1 MYTWDNIKQSVLAKM
16 NLSESEASAMNLPQR
31 YPVYANEAMTQICN
45 AIRPKEMWKE
55 FVVVSEQDANNGVEH
70 DAVVGAE
77 VHLPDDF
84 ISFSDNIPLVKRDD
98 GSWDEVYDEYL
109 LYYGF
114 DTVFFV
120 MPGVYRLPYKARWY
134 FFTAD
139 MNSAEK
145 SNVKLP
151 IPDIICEAISTYIVS
166 QCYKIDDELKA
177 ATYKNEYEMQLARI
191 DASDFNRQ
199 RTFNIGGG
207 W

>member
-45 AIRPKEMWKE
+45 AIKPKEMWKE

-109 LYYGF
+109 RKYPDLEQSTF
-114 DTVFFV
+114 SQ
-120 MPGVYRLPYKARWY
+120 KANEAFKVKLDENTPLNETPFLSFLAGESLETRNALAQAVIAKVAY
-134 FFTAD
+134 ITAFESFCVRKREEIERAGSRELLTHIIIDMSDFTA
-139 MNSAEK
+139 
-145 SNVKLP
+145 
-151 IPDIICEAISTYIVS
+151 
-166 QCYKIDDELKA
+166 
-177 ATYKNEYEMQLARI
+177 
-191 DASDFNRQ
+191 
-199 RTFNIGGG
+199 
-207 W
+207 